1 MLSMLLIC
9 TGALALPPT
18 TRPNWPPTTRPNWP
32 SCSRRDALGLTF
44 ALNSPAYAYDAIP
57 TTATGADPGVERR
70 RKERE
75 QRVATLNAQVTPLL
89 ATVRNSKTAAEY
101 DDAVTK
107 LTVWIIGTGPPAPV
121 NTEGG
126 LGVFAGSLPD
136 GFRTRA
142 LVATCK
148 ETLDSLPRYYQ
159 KAGEYVYGLP
169 ECVPSRDSDFCAS
182 AGPAAESAYKLM
194 LRELKSRAA
203 RQYET
208 PYGPVAF

>member
-1 MLSMLLIC
+1 MLLIYP
-9 TGALALPPT
+9 GALSLV
-18 TRPNWPPTTRPNWP
+18 
-32 SCSRRDALGLTF
+32 CSRRDALGLTF
-44 ALNSPAYAYDAIP
+44 ALSSPAYAYDAIP

-75 QRVATLNAQVTPLL
+75 QRVATLNAQVMPLL

-169 ECVPSRDSDFCAS
+169 EACRRATATFPRRPGGGECIQID
-182 AGPAAESAYKLM
+182 
-194 LRELKSRAA
+194 AA
-203 RQYET
+203 RAQIARRAT
-208 PYGPVAF
+208 IRDALRPGGLLRRHR

>member
-1 MLSMLLIC
+1 MLLIYA
-9 TGALALPPT
+9 GALALLPT
-18 TRPNWPPTTRPNWP
+18 TRPNWPL
-32 SCSRRDALGLTF
+32 CSRRDALGLTF
-44 ALNSPAYAYDAIP
+44 ALSSPAYAYDAIP

-89 ATVRNSKTAAEY
+89 ATVRNSQTAAEY
-101 DDAVTK
+101 DEAVTK

-121 NTEGG
+121 N
-126 LGVFAGSLPD
+126 
-136 GFRTRA
+136 
-142 LVATCK
+142 
-148 ETLDSLPRYYQ
+148 
-159 KAGEYVYGLP
+159 GLP

>member
-1 MLSMLLIC
+1 MLLDHV
-9 TGALALPPT
+9 AARPLRT
-18 TRPNWPPTTRPNWP
+18 TRLSCSSRHVRPHLRAEQLGTRTTR
-32 SCSRRDALGLTF
+32 F
-44 ALNSPAYAYDAIP
+44 P
-57 TTATGADPGVERR
+57 TAATGADPGVERR

-101 DDAVTK
+101 DEAVTK

-159 KAGEYVYGLP
+159 KAGEYVYGARVCAVARQRLA
-169 ECVPSRDSDFCAS
+169 SRRPGGRVGVQID
-182 AGPAAESAYKLM
+182 AARA
-194 LRELKSRAA
+194 KSRAA

-208 PYGPVAF
+208 PTARWPSERR